1 MFGVLKSQ
9 FSPRGVVEGEGP
21 EGGKKDMHM
30 TGGSKD
36 KVVFSSFFELQNS

>member
-9 FSPRGVVEGEGP
+9 FSRGVVEGEGH
-21 EGGKKDMHM
+21 EGGKEMQM
-30 TGGSKD
+30 TGGSKG